1 MIALYSTRFL
11 RAQYSYFSQMSTP
24 RNIIFAYVVDDM
36 QHFLRS
42 NSLNVVSIAL
52 KAGKDE
58 KLTESQGLLTRDFPS
73 SVISSADYRE
83 QHPSC
88 PRTYDTLAPSPVG
101 AEPSLVISTLVH
113 VIRSFEVFNAEI
125 TLSGNFF

>member
-1 MIALYSTRFL
+1 
-11 RAQYSYFSQMSTP
+11 
-24 RNIIFAYVVDDM
+24 M
-36 QHFLRS
+36 QCFLRS

-52 KAGKDE
+52 KAGTDE
-58 KLTESQGLLTRDFPS
+58 KLTESQGMLTRDFPS

-83 QHPSC
+83 QRLSC

-113 VIRSFEVFNAEI
+113 MIRSFKVFNAEI
-125 TLSGNFF
+125 TSSGHFS